1 MAERRE
7 TMVVESVKLVK
18 LIEVKVVKG
27 TGTQGNPTR
36 LVTQYWNYENHLVFE
51 LDPNGVN

>member
-1 MAERRE
+1 
-7 TMVVESVKLVK
+7 MVVESVKLVK

>member
-1 MAERRE
+1 
-7 TMVVESVKLVK
+7 MVVESVKLVK

-27 TGTQGNPTR
+27 TGTQVNPTR

>member
-1 MAERRE
+1 
-7 TMVVESVKLVK
+7 MVVESVKLIG

-27 TGTQGNPTR
+27 TGTQENPTR

-51 LDPNGVN
+51 IDPISTH